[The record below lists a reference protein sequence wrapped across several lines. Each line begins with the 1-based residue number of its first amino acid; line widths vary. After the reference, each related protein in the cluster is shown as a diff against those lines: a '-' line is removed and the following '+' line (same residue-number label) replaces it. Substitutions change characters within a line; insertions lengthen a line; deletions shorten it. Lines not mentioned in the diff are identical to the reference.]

1 MQQMRSSNDLFKNS
15 SRRFLG
21 MQLKLGQAFAL
32 ACLIEYGPLLPAESS
47 GHLNKRKAL
56 FRSAAWYSLS
66 DEELD
71 RVLQHKEV
79 APYQYSTV
87 NQAKQYKYAIFKQA
101 RLYLGNNIL
110 CAGRPH
116 RHISGEFARSCQ
128 RNI

>member
-1 MQQMRSSNDLFKNS
+1 
-15 SRRFLG
+15 

-47 GHLNKRKAL
+47 GHLDKRKAL

-71 RVLQHKEV
+71 RVLQHREV
-79 APYQYSTV
+79 APYLYSMV

-101 RLYLGNNIL
+101 RRLKLTRVH
-110 CAGRPH
+110 GRCPTTGRGH
-116 RHISGEFARSCQ
+116 RQEQARHLTEI
-128 RNI
+128 R

>member
-1 MQQMRSSNDLFKNS
+1 
-15 SRRFLG
+15 

-47 GHLNKRKAL
+47 GHLDKRKAL

-79 APYQYSTV
+79 APYLFSMV
-87 NQAKQYKYAIFKQA
+87 NQAKQYKYAISNKLDCISAIIFCALDDHIRIFQA
-101 RLYLGNNIL
+101 SLHGPASETYKMLTEIAQFVL
-110 CAGRPH
+110 A
-116 RHISGEFARSCQ
+116 
-128 RNI
+128 